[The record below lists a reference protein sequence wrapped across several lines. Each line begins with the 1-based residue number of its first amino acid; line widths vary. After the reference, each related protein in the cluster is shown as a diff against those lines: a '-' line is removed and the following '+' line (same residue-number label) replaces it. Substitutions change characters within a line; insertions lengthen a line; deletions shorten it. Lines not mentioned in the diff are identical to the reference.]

1 MQKHTGVALA
11 LLSGVFFAIFP
22 VVGRYAT
29 YYEVSKATQLGF
41 RFLIGCLLVL
51 PFVPRGAWRGFGVK
65 QWIGFTAMGAMYVV
79 QSIFYLMSVD
89 RIPMAMTS
97 ILLYVYPA
105 VVVVLSRIFL
115 GEAITRLKVAALA
128 AASIGAV
135 LTIGAPGAVS
145 DISGVWMALVTPT
158 VYSAYIIVGAKVQR
172 GVSAAA
178 ASATVM
184 GAAALLSF
192 GLGGVA
198 GIAAPDA
205 KLLALQFDLP
215 WQAWA
220 ALAALGALCTA
231 PPVLSFLAAVQRI
244 GASRTSILSTIE
256 LAATALF
263 GALLFR
269 ESLQPLQIAGGLLV
283 VAAVVLTSTSAS
295 DGNAS
300 TPDR

>member
-51 PFVPRGAWRGFGVK
+51 PFMPRGAWRGFGAK

-263 GALLFR
+263 GALLFS
-269 ESLQPLQIAGGLLV
+269 EALQPLQIAGGLLV
-283 VAAVVLTSTSAS
+283 VAAVVLTSTSA
-295 DGNAS
+295 
-300 TPDR
+300 DR

>member
-1 MQKHTGVALA
+1 MQKQTGVVLA
-11 LLSGVFFAIFP
+11 LLSGVFFAMFP

-51 PFVPRGAWRGFGVK
+51 PFVPRDAWRGFGAK
-65 QWIGFTAMGAMYVV
+65 QWVGFTAMGAMYVV

-105 VVVVLSRIFL
+105 LVVVLSRVFL
-115 GEAITRLKVAALA
+115 GEAITRVKVAALA

-135 LTIGAPGAVS
+135 MTVGAPGAVQ
-145 DISGVWMALVTPT
+145 DMSGVWMALVTPT
-158 VYSAYIIVGAKVQR
+158 VYSAYIILGAKVQR

-178 ASATVM
+178 SSATVM
-184 GAAALLSF
+184 GAAALLAF
-192 GLGGVA
+192 ALGGVA
-198 GIAAPDA
+198 EITASGTE
-205 KLLALQFDLP
+205 LLALQFDLP

-220 ALAALGALCTA
+220 VLAALGALCTA
-231 PPVLSFLAAVQRI
+231 PPVLSFLSAVQRI
-244 GASRTSILSTIE
+244 GASRTSILSMIE

-263 GALLFR
+263 GAVLFD
-269 ESLQPLQIAGGLLV
+269 EALGFWQIAGGAL
-283 VAAVVLTSTSAS
+283 VAAAVALTAKSETA
-295 DGNAS
+295 
-300 TPDR
+300 

>member
-1 MQKHTGVALA
+1 MNKYTGVALA
-11 LLSGVFFAIFP
+11 LLSGVCFAIFP

-29 YYEVSKATQLGF
+29 QYEVSKVTQLAF

-51 PFVPRGAWRGFGVK
+51 PFVPRAAWRAFGVQ
-65 QWIGFTAMGAMYVV
+65 QWIGFGAMGAMYVV
-79 QSIFYLMSVD
+79 QSLFYLMSID

-105 VVVVLSRIFL
+105 VVVLLSRVFL
-115 GEAITRLKVAALA
+115 GEKITGMKIAALA
-128 AASIGAV
+128 AALVGAV
-135 LTIGAPGAVS
+135 ATIGAPGTVRDS
-145 DISGVWMALVTPT
+145 SGVWMALVTPT

-172 GVSAAA
+172 GISAAA

-184 GAAALLSF
+184 GAAALLLF
-192 GLGGVA
+192 GLGAAAAV
-198 GIAAPDA
+198 AAPDS

-220 ALAALGALCTA
+220 ALVAFGAVCTA

-256 LAATALF
+256 LAATAVFGAALF
-263 GALLFR
+263 G
-269 ESLQPLQIAGGLLV
+269 ESLGPWQIIGGLLV
-283 VAAVVLTSTSAS
+283 AAAVILTAQESGKA
-295 DGNAS
+295 
-300 TPDR
+300 